1 MVLLLTPLLR
11 MRAAAFVAS
20 DIAVGPLTLDVLPA
34 ARMARAFASGTHAK
48 IAALMA
54 AGIVKASSGSILID
68 QFDPRVQPA
77 HCKRIAAFVAHE
89 PLPFADAA
97 EFERYVR
104 YRAALWDVDPTR
116 ATAHAKL
123 LLERMSDVHEAFAYP
138 VVAALVSQ
146 PKLVVLDRPPAA
158 YADALLDA
166 VGPRALFSTHA
177 DEAAATAFQRAAAL
191 AIPS

>member
-1 MVLLLTPLLR
+1 
-11 MRAAAFVAS
+11 MRDARFTMRSRTVVAPTTF
-20 DIAVGPLTLDVLPA
+20 DVGSGERV
-34 ARMARAFASGTHAK
+34 ARVCASAEEAQ
-48 IAALMA
+48 ILAMMA
-54 AGIVKASSGSILID
+54 AGLARATSGIVLIGE
-68 QFDPRVQPA
+68 FDPRVQPA